1 MNSPVVLF
9 CYMVFKVKGTLE
21 YPCLTQ
27 RDGRN
32 RNDTYSIDF
41 QETLFKIADDISK
54 ILLFHYLKKI
64 TNSCKKII
72 RKILIYRI
80 KIKKLKID

>member
-41 QETLFKIADDISK
+41 QETLFKIADDYFIKFIISLFKKKISK
-54 ILLFHYLKKI
+54 I
-64 TNSCKKII
+64 
-72 RKILIYRI
+72 
-80 KIKKLKID
+80 